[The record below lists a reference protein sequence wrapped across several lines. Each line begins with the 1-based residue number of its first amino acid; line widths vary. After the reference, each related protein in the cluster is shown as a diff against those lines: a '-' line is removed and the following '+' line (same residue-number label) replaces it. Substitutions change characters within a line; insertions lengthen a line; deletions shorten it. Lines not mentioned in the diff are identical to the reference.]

1 MERAYRGAGSVGG
14 KPADARP
21 EDRPPAAPRVILGC
35 GNFGGIGSAPAF
47 FGQGET
53 LEQALELMDA
63 AWEAGITWFDTADA
77 YGGGRSETYIGE
89 WVRSRRPDGLRI
101 TTKTFNPMDEGE
113 DRGLAP
119 ERVRR
124 QIDTSLRRIGVERV
138 DLYLSHAWDD
148 DVPAAE
154 LAGVFD
160 ELVAAGKIGAYGL
173 SNVDGARLREA
184 LAAGSFSAVQDSY
197 SLLDREVEDEVLPL
211 CAEHGLWFQVH
222 SPLMGG
228 WLTGKYRRD
237 APAPDGSRMTLRSAP
252 YEHLRTAA
260 VYDAIEALERRGDPA
275 TLALAWLLAD
285 ERVSVVLGPR
295 RPDHL
300 RPGLA
305 ALEHPLSPEEREEIA
320 DEFRLA
326 VES

>member
-1 MERAYRGAGSVGG
+1 MERAY
-14 KPADARP
+14 
-21 EDRPPAAPRVILGC
+21 PRVILGC

-53 LEQALELMDA
+53 LEQALELMDT
-63 AWEAGITWFDTADA
+63 AWEAGLTWFDTADA

-89 WVRSRRPDGLRI
+89 WIRTRKPDGLRI
-101 TTKTFNPMDEGE
+101 TTKTFNPMNEEE

-119 ERVRR
+119 NRVRR
-124 QIDTSLRRIGVERV
+124 QIDTSLQRLGVERV

-148 DVPAAE
+148 AVPAAE

-160 ELVAAGKIGAYGL
+160 ELVAAGKIGAYGV
-173 SNVDGARLREA
+173 SNVDGARLSEA
-184 LAAGSFSAVQDSY
+184 LETGSFAAVQDSY
-197 SLLDREVEDEVLPL
+197 SLLDREVEEAVLPL

-237 APAPDGSRMTLRSAP
+237 TPAPEGSRMTLRSAP
-252 YEHLRTAA
+252 YEHLRNDA
-260 VYDAIEALERRGDPA
+260 VFDALEALERRGDPA
-275 TLALAWLLAD
+275 TLAFAWLLAD

-295 RPDHL
+295 RPAHL
-300 RPGLA
+300 EPALA
-305 ALEHPLSPEEREEIA
+305 ALANPLSRDERDAIA
-320 DEFRLA
+320 DEFRFIPQ
-326 VES
+326 S